1 METFHGNI
9 KINCAFNCS
18 KGASVSVRGRD
29 LPPPPAVVRRRPPP
43 PLVLQLPLAVVGGLA
58 AAEAADP
65 LRGGLLPARAAPLGA
80 ALADGRV
87 VVAGDDAPQ
96 KAFVLVVLSRVKY
109 SCNK

>member
-1 METFHGNI
+1 MDY
-9 KINCAFNCS
+9 NCAFNCS
-18 KGASVSVRGRD
+18 EGASVFVRGRE

-65 LRGGLLPARAAPLGA
+65 LRGGLLPARANAPLGA
-80 ALADGRV
+80 ALADGRGV
-87 VVAGDDAPQ
+87 IVAGDDAPQ

-109 SCNK
+109 CCNK